1 MMTYKELRRATISI
15 LVIVVVEWILFWIQ
29 SRR

>member
-1 MMTYKELRRATISI
+1 MTYKELRRATISI
-15 LVIVVVEWILFWIQ
+15 LVIVIVEWILFWIQ